1 MYTVYGDLFIFI
13 QFVFGKKVLCC
24 LLFSHS
30 VMSNSLQ
37 PPWTAACQGSLSF
50 TISWSLCKLMSIES
64 MMPSNHLIL
73 RHPLLLPKIFP
84 SVRVFFSESTL
95 HIRWPKYWSFNFSIS
110 LFNEFSGWFPLGL
123 TGLISL
129 QSKGLSRIFSNT
141 TVQMHQFFHAQLS
154 LWSKSHIHI
163 RLMEIRQ

>member
-1 MYTVYGDLFIFI
+1 MLFV
-13 QFVFGKKVLCC
+13 Q
-24 LLFSHS
+24 LLLSHS

-84 SVRVFFSESTL
+84 SVRVFFSEPTL

-110 LFNEFSGWFPLGL
+110 PPMNIQGWFPLGL
-123 TGLISL
+123 TSSITLLSRGLSRAFSSTTVQKHQFFGVQLSL
-129 QSKGLSRIFSNT
+129 QSN
-141 TVQMHQFFHAQLS
+141 
-154 LWSKSHIHI
+154 SHIHAWP
-163 RLMEIRQ
+163 LGKP